1 MIIHNKA
8 FKEKKLAFL
17 GESGERVAY
26 SEIYDFAEILN
37 NVLPQRSLIF
47 IFCDND
53 IETLKFY
60 YSTIICKA
68 VPLLL
73 SQELDNNLVYALLD
87 RYQPQF
93 IWIQK
98 EKARFYPDATVL
110 FIKGK
115 WALLKTRFPQY
126 ELHENLALLLMTS
139 GSTGSPNLVRVSF
152 DNLYSCSYMLLD
164 LFGLNSYD
172 RGITTLPMNYG
183 FGLMYLHMHWEI
195 GATVLVTKHDVLS
208 SDFWSFFYNGQV
220 TSLAGVPYTF
230 AMLEKIDFFKQN
242 YSKLRILIESGG
254 HMPFTLQ
261 QQYGKNQ
268 EKNNYKFYIM
278 YGQTEGLFLT
288 YLPPEMILL
297 KKDSIGIPLSQVN
310 IDVHEGELICHSP
323 TVSMGYA
330 SCRQDLCLGD
340 ENKGILYTGDMVQI
354 DDDGYIKIV
363 GRKKRFVKISGIR
376 ISLDHI
382 EELLQSRFPRA
393 DIACVGNDSKIVVFY
408 ADSIMGC
415 EIINYIMETIHIK
428 EWFINSFQV
437 SAIPRNKAG
446 KIDYSTLE
454 EIMMIE

>member
-1 MIIHNKA
+1 
-8 FKEKKLAFL
+8 
-17 GESGERVAY
+17 
-26 SEIYDFAEILN
+26 
-37 NVLPQRSLIF
+37 
-47 IFCDND
+47 
-53 IETLKFY
+53 
-60 YSTIICKA
+60 
-68 VPLLL
+68 
-73 SQELDNNLVYALLD
+73 
-87 RYQPQF
+87 
-93 IWIQK
+93 
-98 EKARFYPDATVL
+98 
-110 FIKGK
+110 
-115 WALLKTRFPQY
+115 
-126 ELHENLALLLMTS
+126 
-139 GSTGSPNLVRVSF
+139 
-152 DNLYSCSYMLLD
+152 
-164 LFGLNSYD
+164 
-172 RGITTLPMNYG
+172 
-183 FGLMYLHMHWEI
+183 
-195 GATVLVTKHDVLS
+195 
-208 SDFWSFFYNGQV
+208 
-220 TSLAGVPYTF
+220 
-230 AMLEKIDFFKQN
+230 
-242 YSKLRILIESGG
+242 
-254 HMPFTLQ
+254 
-261 QQYGKNQ
+261 
-268 EKNNYKFYIM
+268 
-278 YGQTEGLFLT
+278 
-288 YLPPEMILL
+288 MILL

-310 IDVHEGELICHSP
+310 IGVHEGELICHSP